1 MILRVSVDRVR
12 LFALEN
18 AVVVHVVSVKADDGF
33 GRENP
38 IPLQRCV
45 SLSCRVIQ
53 VLQGN

>member
-12 LFALEN
+12 LVDLEN
-18 AVVVHVVSVKADDGF
+18 AVVIHVVSLKADRS

-45 SLSCRVIQ
+45 SLSCRVI
-53 VLQGN
+53 